1 MQSIGYAYNNSTIC
15 PFYWQTP
22 GGGGCYRGGE
32 MQADELVM
40 QPKKKRGRPRKVL
53 GVRGAMADRTRLQR
67 ASLHERATEKLR
79 SLIVRGD
86 LAPESVLVESSS
98 ATCSACRGPRC
109 ARLSSCWRCRA
120 GRAAPEPQRTH
131 TSDPRGG
138 DPRSVR
144 GGERHRAGRR
154 RACSPK
160 DHAGAAGQPA
170 PPAGRDRASVRPG
183 DLQAYFT
190 VNQEIHRAIVA
201 AGQNAIL
208 CETHDWLFGR
218 AERRAIWP
226 SPPRGA
232 GESRWREERA
242 ILAALA
248 ARDADA
254 AGRLL
259 GDHVLRTG
267 SEVIEVLRPSAAA

>member
-1 MQSIGYAYNNSTIC
+1 
-15 PFYWQTP
+15 
-22 GGGGCYRGGE
+22 

-40 QPKKKRGRPRKVL
+40 QLKKKRGRPRKVL

-86 LAPESVLVESSS
+86 LAPESVLVESELCDLLGVSRTPLREALKLLAMQGLVELRQNRS
-98 ATCSACRGPRC
+98 ARIPPIREEEIRDLFEAVSGIERVAAELA
-109 ARLSSCWRCRA
+109 ARKIT
-120 GRAAPEPQRTH
+120 PEQLDNLRRLQ
-131 TSDPRGG
+131 DEI
-138 DPRSVR
+138 
-144 GGERHRAGRR
+144 ERLFAR
-154 RACSPK
+154 
-160 DHAGAAGQPA
+160 
-170 PPAGRDRASVRPG
+170 G

-208 CETHDWLFGR
+208 RETHDWLLGR
-218 AERRAIWP
+218 AERARYLALS
-226 SPPRGA
+226 SPRRW
-232 GESRWREERA
+232 GESVVEHRA

-259 GDHVLRTG
+259 GAHVLRTG